1 VPPSAASI
9 LAPPRAASAWWVAGV
24 AMALVAVLS
33 SSVRP
38 ILIKLAY
45 GLGAEPVTLL
55 ALRMV
60 FSLPFFLV
68 AALWSRRDAA
78 VAPIAPR
85 DWLLIV
91 GLGFVGH
98 YAASFLDFLGL
109 QYVSAGIGRLLL
121 FLYPTVVVLLSWA
134 FLRKRIGMREIG
146 ALLLTYA
153 GVALVVSRGLAAVNA
168 NLPLGAALVFGSAVC
183 YAVYLVGGSQVI
195 TRVGSVRF
203 TAYATMVA
211 CIACIAQF
219 TAVRPLAALDLPLE
233 VYGLAFAMA
242 ALCTVLPIFLT
253 AEALRRIG
261 ANHVALLGALGP
273 VSAIGLGWVGL
284 EEVLTGIQI
293 LGAVLVLAGVM
304 LVTVRRAG
312 RRGACDPAT

>member
-1 VPPSAASI
+1 MPSSTASI
-9 LAPPRAASAWWVAGV
+9 LAPTRAASAWWVAGV

-38 ILIKLAY
+38 VLIKLAY

-60 FSLPFFLV
+60 FSLPFFLA
-68 AALWSRRDAA
+68 AALWVRRDAA
-78 VAPIAPR
+78 TAPIAPR
-85 DWLLIV
+85 DWALII

-98 YAASFLDFLGL
+98 YAASFFDFLGL

-121 FLYPTVVVLLSWA
+121 FLYPTIVVLLSWA
-134 FLRKRIGMREIG
+134 FLRKRISAREVG

-153 GVALVVSRGLAAVNA
+153 GVALVVARGLAVA
-168 NLPLGAALVFGSAVC
+168 NTDLPLGAALVFGSAVC
-183 YAVYLVGGSQVI
+183 YAVYLVAGSQVI

-211 CIACIAQF
+211 CFACIAQF
-219 TAVRPLAALDLPLE
+219 AAVRPLSALDLPLE

-242 ALCTVLPIFLT
+242 ALCTVLPTFLT

-273 VSAIGLGWVGL
+273 VSAIGFGWIGL
-284 EEVLTGIQI
+284 EEVLTGTQL
-293 LGAVLVLAGVM
+293 LGAILVLAGVM
-304 LVTVRRAG
+304 LVTVRKAG
-312 RRGACDPAT
+312 RQSASG

>member
-1 VPPSAASI
+1 MPSSPASAA
-9 LAPPRAASAWWVAGV
+9 APKQTVSGWWLLGI

-38 ILIKLAY
+38 ILIKLSY

-60 FSLPFFLV
+60 FSLPFFLA

-78 VAPIAPR
+78 RTPISAR
-85 DWLLIV
+85 DWALLA
-91 GLGFVGH
+91 GLGVVGH

-109 QYVSAGIGRLLL
+109 QYVSAGVGRLLL

-134 FLRKRIGMREIG
+134 FLRKRIGPREIG

-153 GVALVVSRGLAAVNA
+153 GVAMVVSRGLAGANA
-168 NLPLGAALVFGSAVC
+168 DLPLGAALVFGSAVC
-183 YAVYLVGGSQVI
+183 YAVYLVAGSQVI
-195 TRVGSVRF
+195 RRVGSVRF

-211 CIACIAQF
+211 CFACIAQF
-219 TAVRPLAALDLPLE
+219 AAVRPLSALDLPLE

-273 VSAIGLGWVGL
+273 VSAIGLGWLGL
-284 EEVLTGIQI
+284 EEVLTGVQV

-304 LVTVRRAG
+304 LVTVG
-312 RRGACDPAT
+312 RPAARPR